1 MNKQLALLS
10 SILCAA
16 ATGHA
21 GFVLVNFGDN
31 NVAGN
36 WNNYDLNGAGNT
48 TTGGTLNETGIAD
61 LIDSL
66 GASSGIAFSIADSG
80 VPGLDIF
87 TSAATVGDYA
97 SSGLPSW
104 FSTSDAAMRESY
116 VWGDRMDVT
125 YTFSGFQTTDVV
137 AFSFLIDA
145 TSNTGDRRIAVGGT
159 SGYTLAESQTRIA
172 DASLIFDDGTTVT
185 GATSYS
191 IILDRQTADDSFSG
205 AIPAMQI
212 TVVPEPSTYA
222 LLAGLLT
229 LGLVMVRRRL
239 KG

>member
-1 MNKQLALLS
+1 MRKQLLLLT

-16 ATGHA
+16 ATGH
-21 GFVLVNFGDN
+21 GTVILVNFGDN
-31 NVAGN
+31 SVSGD
-36 WNNYDLNGAGNT
+36 WNNYDLNGTGDT
-48 TTGGTLNETGIAD
+48 TTAGTLNETGIAN

-66 GASSGIAFSIADSG
+66 GASSGISFSIADSG
-80 VPGLDIF
+80 QTGTDIF
-87 TSAATVGDYA
+87 TSAATAGDYA

-116 VWGDRMDVT
+116 VWGNLMDVT
-125 YTFSGFQTTDVV
+125 YTFSGFQATDVV

-145 TSNTGDRRIAVGGT
+145 TTGANNRRIAVGGT

-191 IILDRQTADDSFSG
+191 IILDRQTAGDSFSG
-205 AIPAMQI
+205 SIPAMQI
-212 TVVPEPSTYA
+212 TVVPEPSTFA
-222 LLAGLLT
+222 LIGGALA
-229 LGLVMVRRRL
+229 LGLVMLRRRR
-239 KG
+239 K

>member
-1 MNKQLALLS
+1 MV
-10 SILCAA
+10 CAA
-16 ATGHA
+16 ATGQA
-21 GFVLVNFGDN
+21 GVVLVNFGDN

-48 TTGGTLNETGIAD
+48 TTAGTLNETGIAD

-66 GASSGIAFSIADSG
+66 GASSGISFSIADSG
-80 VPGLDIF
+80 RTGEDIF
-87 TSAATVGDYA
+87 TSAATAGDYA

-104 FSTSDAAMRESY
+104 FSNSDAAMRESF
-116 VWGDRMDVT
+116 VWGDLMDVT

-145 TSNTGDRRIAVGGT
+145 TSNTGNRRVAVGGT
-159 SGYTLAESQTRIA
+159 SGYTLGESQTRIA
-172 DASLIFDDGTTVT
+172 GASLIFDDGTTVT

-191 IILDRQTADDSFSG
+191 IILDRQTRSDAFSG

-222 LLAGLLT
+222 LLAGMLT

-239 KG
+239 KD

>member
-21 GFVLVNFGDN
+21 GVVLVNFGDN

-48 TTGGTLNETGIAD
+48 TTAGTLNETGIAD

-66 GASSGIAFSIADSG
+66 G
-80 VPGLDIF
+80 
-87 TSAATVGDYA
+87 A

-116 VWGDRMDVT
+116 VWGSLLDVT

-145 TSNTGDRRIAVGGT
+145 TTGANNRRVAVGGT
-159 SGYTLAESQTRIA
+159 SGYTLGESQTRIA

-185 GATSYS
+185 GATSYT
-191 IILDRQTADDSFSG
+191 IILDRQTAGDSFSG
-205 AIPAMQI
+205 SIPAMQI

-222 LLAGLLT
+222 LLAGFLT
-229 LGLVMVRRRL
+229 LGVVLVRRRL
-239 KG
+239 KD